1 MKQEILRLSKHTL
14 IYGGGIIISRAVS
27 FIMLPIYTRYLTPA
41 DYGTLELLSMTIDV
55 ISMIVGMG
63 LASSVFKFY
72 YEYENPEEKKEV
84 ISTTTLSILTISFA
98 ATNLGIIFSREITNL
113 VFSKPDNLSYFRFF
127 FIIHFFQ
134 SASIIPLLYIRVL
147 QNSTLFVVLNVIRL
161 IIQLSLNIY
170 FVVMLRMGIIGILYS
185 TLLTDILIGIYLSF
199 YTFQKVGFK
208 FSVSKCKKLLSFGY
222 PLIFWSLGSF
232 VITFSDRYFLNYF
245 SDTSSVGIYAL
256 AYKFGFLLTALV
268 SVPFSQ
274 IWEPQRFEM
283 ANQSNAQDVFR
294 KVFFYLNIV
303 FLSIALIIALLIKD
317 VLTIMAAPSY
327 MEAHKIVPL
336 ILVAVIFQLWTGFC
350 NIGLFLKEKTI
361 LYGLSALI
369 AVVLSIILNLFLI
382 PRYGVY
388 GAGLTAVIV
397 FGIRFFFV
405 YIFSQ
410 RYYYINYGWGNV
422 LKLCFLIMIVYG
434 VRYIYGNVSTTTSV
448 SVSIGLVLILIGV
461 IYIVFMD
468 MNEKRLI
475 KNIMMRPLSIIAF
488 LKQVR

>member
-55 ISMIVGMG
+55 IGMIVGMG

-72 YEYENPEEKKEV
+72 YEYENPEEKKDV
-84 ISTTTLSILTISFA
+84 ISTTTLAILAISFA
-98 ATNLGIIFSREITNL
+98 AANLGIIFSREITNL
-113 VFSKPDNLSYFRFF
+113 VFSKPDNVLYFRFL
-127 FIIHFFQ
+127 FIIYFFQ
-134 SASIIPLLYIRVL
+134 SASIIPLLYIRAL

-170 FVVMLRMGIIGILYS
+170 FVVTLRMGIIGILYS
-185 TLLTDILIGIYLSF
+185 TLLADILIGIYLSF

-208 FSVSKCKKLLSFGY
+208 FSVSKCKRLLNFGY

-268 SVPFSQ
+268 FVPFSQ
-274 IWEPQRFEM
+274 IWEPQRFEI
-283 ANQSNAQDVFR
+283 AKQSNAQDVFR

-303 FLSIALIIALLIKD
+303 FLSVALIVALLIKD
-317 VLTIMAAPSY
+317 VLTIMADPSY

-350 NIGLFLKEKTI
+350 NIGLFLKEKTK

-369 AVVLSIILNLFLI
+369 AVVSSIILNFFLI

-388 GAGLTAVIV
+388 GAGLTAIIV
-397 FGIRFFFV
+397 FGIRFFVV

-434 VRYIYGNVSTTTSV
+434 VRCVYGNAFITISV
-448 SVSIGLVLILIGV
+448 SVSIGLVLILIGL
-461 IYIVFMD
+461 IYIVFLD
-468 MNEKRLI
+468 MNEKSFI
-475 KNIMMRPLSIIAF
+475 KNIMMRPLSIITF